1 MSQPR
6 FAAFAGSVRKDSVN
20 KKLIRLAAAAAAKAG
35 AAVTLID
42 LRDYPMPLYDG
53 DWESRQGVPE
63 AAQRLRRLLIEQDGL
78 LIASPEYN
86 SSLSPLLKNTID
98 WVTRGSKTLQEA
110 LAPFQD
116 KVVGLLSAS
125 PGSLGGLRGLVH
137 VRSIL
142 SSIGAF
148 VLPDQVTIASA
159 FEAFDEA
166 GKLKDDAASRRV
178 DALAQKA
185 VRTAEGVSNLYGVGS
200 SSVKVGV

>member
-6 FAAFAGSVRKDSVN
+6 FAAFAGSARKDSVN
-20 KKLIRLAAAAAAKAG
+20 KKLIRLAAAAAEKAG

-53 DWESRQGVPE
+53 DWEARQGVPE

-98 WVTRGSKTLQEA
+98 WVTRGSKTLQDA

-116 KVVGLLSAS
+116 KVVGLYSAS

-148 VLPDQVTIASA
+148 VLPDQVAIGSA

-166 GKLKDDAASRRV
+166 GKLKDDTLNQRV
-178 DALAQKA
+178 EALAQKA
-185 VRTAEGVSNLYGVGS
+185 VRT
-200 SSVKVGV
+200 

>member
-1 MSQPR
+1 MNQPR

-20 KKLIRLAAAAAAKAG
+20 KKLIRLAAAAAEKAG

-53 DWESRQGVPE
+53 DQEAREGVPE
-63 AAQRLRRLLIEQDGL
+63 TAQRLRRLLIEQDGL

-86 SSLSPLLKNTID
+86 SSVSPLLKNTID
-98 WVTRGSKTLQEA
+98 WVTRGGKTLQEA

-116 KVVGLLSAS
+116 KVVGLYSAS
-125 PGSLGGLRGLVH
+125 PGGLGGLRGLVH

-166 GKLKDDAASRRV
+166 GKLKDDALSRRV
-178 DALAQKA
+178 EALAQKA
-185 VRTAEGVSNLYGVGS
+185 VRTAESVSNLYGVAGRT
-200 SSVKVGV
+200 V

>member
-1 MSQPR
+1 MNQPR

-20 KKLIRLAAAAAAKAG
+20 KKLIRLAAAAAEKAG

-42 LRDYPMPLYDG
+42 LRDYPLPLYDG
-53 DWESRQGVPE
+53 DWEARQGVPE

-86 SSLSPLLKNTID
+86 SSISPLLKNTID
-98 WVTRGSKTLQEA
+98 WVTRGAKTLQET

-116 KVVGLLSAS
+116 KVIGLYSAS
-125 PGSLGGLRGLVH
+125 PGGLGGMRGLVH

-148 VLPDQVTIASA
+148 VLPDQVTVASA
-159 FEAFDEA
+159 FEAFDAA
-166 GKLKDDAASRRV
+166 GKLKDAP
-178 DALAQKA
+178 
-185 VRTAEGVSNLYGVGS
+185 RTHCVQAITH
-200 SSVKVGV
+200 K